1 MSELPPGI
9 FDSLSELL
17 SLYVPAECAKA
28 PFFFPLP
35 HIFEYSLWLAPCNF
49 PPRDGAGHYF
59 ELGSQSF
66 VVLQTAY
73 KHSADR
79 TAIGNFRLLD
89 RSDFSVLF
97 SIPRLVFDMTKKQN
111 GLVR

>member
-1 MSELPPGI
+1 MY
-9 FDSLSELL
+9 LL
-17 SLYVPAECAKA
+17 NVQKH